1 MVKSLPAVR
10 ETWVRSLDR
19 EDPLE
24 KEMATH
30 SSILVWKIPW
40 MQEPSQL
47 QSMGL
52 QRVGHD
58 WATSLSLSP
67 FQLKTKLKHY
77 PPTSTRAG
85 PWVRQV
91 GGGGVGTIYPN
102 FLSTIH
108 QVFQNK
114 FLFEPQQAKK
124 KKKDTT
130 CQPFCDLAPIY
141 REYLLCLFIFS
152 HHELQSSI
160 FSCFRCFLT
169 GEMCL
174 EASPL

>member
-10 ETWVRSLDR
+10 ETWVRSLDQ
-19 EDPLE
+19 EAPLE

-30 SSILVWKIPW
+30 SSILVCKIPW

-47 QSMGL
+47 QSMGS

-67 FQLKTKLKHY
+67 FQFKTKLKHY

-124 KKKDTT
+124 KK
-130 CQPFCDLAPIY
+130 
-141 REYLLCLFIFS
+141 S
-152 HHELQSSI
+152 HHMSAFLWSSTYI
-160 FSCFRCFLT
+160 QGVSALLVHILPPRTPEQHILLF
-169 GEMCL
+169 
-174 EASPL
+174 